1 MSKSEGVTQLEKGVG
16 RLGREGEMGG
26 GGEKAPTSTQETDRP
41 SYSCF
46 K

>member
-26 GGEKAPTSTQETDRP
+26 GGGESAHEHTRDRP
-41 SYSCF
+41 TILQLL
-46 K
+46 